1 MASMLL
7 VSAASAEPIGPLGST
22 GMTFQGQ
29 VVLGGNLSDPADRTV
44 DGTLTLI
51 VDCTVTLVIATNSPG
66 DTPEWTM
73 LEDASKIGE
82 GTMDDFGVVS
92 EGSPTFPPF
101 GRSGVMFTA
110 RYNGTG
116 YVDFDPFEFDFSEVG
131 TSTGDALLGL
141 DILTWTGTTVFGEE
155 IIITPEPAT
164 MSLLGIGAVAMLRR
178 KRQK

>member
-7 VSAASAEPIGPLGST
+7 ASAASAEPIGPIGST

-44 DGTLTLI
+44 DGKLTLI

-66 DTPEWTM
+66 LTRCGRCCRAVPRT
-73 LEDASKIGE
+73 IGE

-101 GRSGVMFTA
+101 GRSGVVFTA
-110 RYNGTG
+110 MYNGTG
-116 YVDFDPFEFDFSEVG
+116 YDDSAAFPFSEVG
-131 TSTGDALLGL
+131 TSTGDAVLGL
-141 DILTWTGTTVFGEE
+141 EILTWTGTTVFGEE